1 MAIRKSAAAIA
12 GLLVA
17 FGMLAGC
24 SATRPAEPAPSA
36 SGTETASSEKPLI
49 GITMPTV
56 SLERWNNDGTGLK
69 AQLESMGYQ
78 TMLDYAD
85 NKNELQIQQ
94 LENQINA
101 GAKVLV
107 IASIDGKTLGP
118 TLQKAADKGIKVI
131 AYDRLILNTP
141 NVDYYATFDN
151 YKVGVLQGTFIKDAL
166 QLDSADGPFNFEPFA
181 GSPDDN
187 NASLFF
193 GGAWDQLKSY
203 VDSGKLVINS
213 ETGKK
218 ASGNWQDIGILGWG
232 SADAQDEMENRL
244 NSFYTDKKV
253 DVVLSPNDSLALGIA
268 QALETKG
275 YQVGSDWPVLTGQ
288 DGDVANVKNIL
299 AGKQSM
305 TVWKDT
311 RELAKR
317 VATMVDEIAQGKE
330 VTVNNTADYDNGE
343 KIVPSYLLDPEV
355 VVKDTVQSKL
365 VDSGFIK
372 ADQLKCR
379 ADGSEP
385 GTGAG
390 CGPARPRPSPPG
402 GRGSNG
408 RTTGHPRDDR
418 NLDGVSRRQG
428 ARGRHPDRPAWRDPR
443 HLR

>member
-1 MAIRKSAAAIA
+1 MAIRRTAALIA
-12 GLLVA
+12 GLAVVFGA
-17 FGMLAGC
+17 FAGC
-24 SATRPAEPAPSA
+24 SAERTPASPGA
-36 SGTETASSEKPLI
+36 SGGAGGDTLI

-56 SLERWNNDGTGLK
+56 SLERWNNDGAGLK
-69 AQLESMGYQ
+69 AQLEEMGYKTQ
-78 TMLDYAD
+78 LDYAD

-118 TLQKAADKGIKVI
+118 TLQKAADKGIKVV
-131 AYDRLILNTP
+131 AYDRLILENP

-151 YKVGVLQGTFIKDAL
+151 YKVGQLQGTFIKDAL
-166 QLDSADGPFNFEPFA
+166 KLDSAAGPFNFEPFA

-193 GGAWDQLKSY
+193 QGAWDVLKPF

-218 ASGNWQDIGILGWG
+218 AAGNWQDIGILEWK
-232 SADAQDEMENRL
+232 SATAQSEMENRL

-253 DVVLSPNDSLALGIA
+253 NVVLSPNDSLALGIA
-268 QALETKG
+268 QALETAG
-275 YQVGSDWPVLTGQ
+275 YAVGPDYPVLTGQ

-317 VATMVDEIAQGKE
+317 VATMVDQIVKGSTVE
-330 VTVNNTADYDNGE
+330 VNDEKSYDNGV
-343 KIVPSYLLDPEV
+343 KVVPSFLLDPEV
-355 VVKDTVQSKL
+355 VVKDDVQSKL

-372 ADQLKCR
+372 ADQLK
-379 ADGSEP
+379 
-385 GTGAG
+385 
-390 CGPARPRPSPPG
+390 
-402 GRGSNG
+402 
-408 RTTGHPRDDR
+408 
-418 NLDGVSRRQG
+418 
-428 ARGRHPDRPAWRDPR
+428 
-443 HLR
+443 